1 MGPSCL
7 FLLLGRGSHMASL
20 FLMVILTEMLQK
32 VIFLW
37 ILLLSGKMLAEI
49 KLLSFVVVLNC
60 LLISIMTLLLVFC
73 LGVGVDHLR
82 QGLVFSLHI

>member
-1 MGPSCL
+1 M
-7 FLLLGRGSHMASL
+7 
-20 FLMVILTEMLQK
+20 
-32 VIFLW
+32 
-37 ILLLSGKMLAEI
+37 LLLSGKMLAEI
-49 KLLSFVVVLNC
+49 KFLPFVVVLNC